1 MTKGRDADFPIVTS
15 DTSIASI
22 AGFNGPSFGACA
34 VRGFRGAGVAD
45 TNAART
51 VRRCTPCRSA
61 RARIERS
68 SRRASRRIASN
79 SSALLDPNGPP
90 HHRRPIIHPD
100 PRTPAGGATYDRH
113 TTRSCC
119 HVGPDTTVTKPH
131 PPTPGGARYSRHTGA
146 S

>member
-1 MTKGRDADFPIVTS
+1 MTKGRDADFPTVTS

-90 HHRRPIIHPD
+90 HHRRPIIQV
-100 PRTPAGGATYDRH
+100 AGAGHTRDMAGRVQVACLVCGVNGAEEP
-113 TTRSCC
+113 
-119 HVGPDTTVTKPH
+119 VGL
-131 PPTPGGARYSRHTGA
+131 AE
-146 S
+146 